1 MCSLPFLVRTENT
14 SNVCPVENTCFFWL
28 LWSKKR
34 DTLHQATQR
43 RSTQTGCE
51 DVTFHNKKESSSHQ
65 PVSTDHVEGVSNQ
78 FQMFLRFKFKKIND
92 HNLKYLHQYF
102 YTCWLHLRKR
112 VFPSGASWQWGLLLW
127 QRKEEVI
134 CGFFPRCLRWIKE
147 SRGCWSLVRSRSDRS
162 QPGSQSVSQSTS
174 QRDLRLHGRSSVWI
188 SLLLLSSFFPLLI
201 PPRGCTTQSLQRT
214 FGSLDFIP
222 SDGLATP
229 TRWIEMGKLHSKH
242 GKVCLITERNDGCCC
257 CSTF

>member
-112 VFPSGASWQWGLLLW
+112 VSERRVLAVRTFIMTAKRGSDLWLFSALLAVDQRVSGLLKPCTVPEW
-127 QRKEEVI
+127 
-134 CGFFPRCLRWIKE
+134 
-147 SRGCWSLVRSRSDRS
+147 S
-162 QPGSQSVSQSTS
+162 QPARQSVSEPVNQPARPASPRTL
-174 QRDLRLHGRSSVWI
+174 LRLDI
-188 SLLLLSSFFPLLI
+188 FALTFLILSSPHPASRLHHTKPAENLWI
-201 PPRGCTTQSLQRT
+201 
-214 FGSLDFIP
+214 FGFYPFWWSCN
-222 SDGLATP
+222 SNS
-229 TRWIEMGKLHSKH
+229 MN
-242 GKVCLITERNDGCCC
+242 RNG
-257 CSTF
+257 